1 MSAYYFVHPFS
12 YFDRHLDC
20 FYLLTIVNNA
30 VVNIGIQVSAQIPV
44 FSYFESI
51 PKSGIAGSSGNSW
64 ASLVTQ
70 MIKNLPAIQET

>member
-44 FSYFESI
+44 FSYFEYI
-51 PKSGIAGSSGNSW
+51 PRNRIAESYGDSMFNFF
-64 ASLVTQ
+64 
-70 MIKNLPAIQET
+70 